1 MPEAQENNQ
10 QNQGTTPAP
19 PAQGTTPPAT
29 PPAETPPAE
38 GATPPAEGGSGAS
51 APTAQESTQ
60 QKAAEQARA
69 AEQAASDENKS
80 ITQSSKDKLGTYNTS
95 VGGKDNEIYNNII
108 YQNFQYGNG
117 QRANDGA
124 NASEALCSILDNY
137 HWTLDTFAN
146 RLRNNETVLKDG
158 SVASLSSPVPHCY
171 LIEYQQK
178 HSSNITNFVN
188 TIVAAGQVLADQKV
202 QSAFK
207 TVGNTIS
214 TLQAGLM
221 SVLMGSDG
229 AAPTTPTP
237 PQPTTTGSGQAG
249 AAGSNG
255 AAGGT
260 GGGASGSSGGNGAA
274 GGTSGSSGGASP
286 APAQQ
291 QPSSTPSTFSSI
303 RNSLVD
309 MTNTIL
315 QKLPNASELVTNGIS
330 GSTYLAPYKLLY
342 SLNDTKQRYVFP
354 MLSNPPIN
362 KVINSFDNKQQDDSI
377 LSSNNL
383 FTWINGVASGIV
395 TFTRDIKD
403 FAHLL
408 GGEKSIS
415 YQLSNVEK
423 AKFFQYPTQTQEYTI
438 SFPLLNTVKNE
449 KGKPPH
455 WKTNY
460 KFLLLFTLRNM
471 IFRRDNASFFP
482 PLFYD
487 MVIPGVIRQ
496 PFCYVSD
503 INVKPLGIVRML
515 EIENPLSFIKGKYS
529 VAVPQAWIVTIKL
542 KSLLATSA
550 NMVLSGLGELSI
562 NATTQS

>member
-29 PPAETPPAE
+29 PPTEGETPPAQ

-249 AAGSNG
+249 ASGGTG
-255 AAGGT
+255 AAG
-260 GGGASGSSGGNGAA
+260 SNGAA
-274 GGTSGSSGGASP
+274 GGTSGSSGGAAP

-377 LSSNNL
+377 LSNNNL

>member
-10 QNQGTTPAP
+10 QNQGT
-19 PAQGTTPPAT
+19 
-29 PPAETPPAE
+29 TPPAE

-51 APTAQESTQ
+51 APTAQENAQ

-80 ITQSSKDKLGTYNTS
+80 ITQSSKDKLGSYNTS

-158 SVASLSSPVPHCY
+158 SVVSLSSPVPHCY

-188 TIVAAGQVLADQKV
+188 TIVAAGQVLSDQKV
-202 QSAFK
+202 HSAFN

-237 PQPTTTGSGQAG
+237 QTTTTGSGQAG
-249 AAGSNG
+249 TSGGTGASGSNG

-260 GGGASGSSGGNGAA
+260 GGAASGSSGGNGAA

-309 MTNTIL
+309 MTNKIL
-315 QKLPNASELVTNGIS
+315 EKLPNASELVTNGIS

-377 LSSNNL
+377 LSNNNL

-403 FAHLL
+403 LAHLL